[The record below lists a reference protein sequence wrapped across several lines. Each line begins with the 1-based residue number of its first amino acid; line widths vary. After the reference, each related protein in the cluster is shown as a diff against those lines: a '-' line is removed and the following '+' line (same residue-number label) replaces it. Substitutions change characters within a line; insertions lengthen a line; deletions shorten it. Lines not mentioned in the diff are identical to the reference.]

1 MGRVR
6 DLVVMLRVGR
16 RPPRVLGLV
25 VEISTRRLV
34 FVPMTRVTGIE
45 SGQVITTGVVNVR
58 RFEQRPTERMVFGE
72 LLDRRVTLVET
83 GEEVTV
89 LDISVQQLPARRDWE
104 IGRVFVRKGKSGTF
118 RRAKGETLTVEW
130 SAVTGFSLEEH
141 GQGAE
146 SLLATFEQLR
156 PADLANVLHHLS
168 PKRRAEVAAALDDDR
183 LADVLEELPEDD
195 QIEILG
201 KLKEERAADV
211 LEAMDPDD
219 AADLLSELPEADKER
234 LLSLMQPSDAAD
246 MRRLM
251 SYEEHTAGGLMTTEP
266 IILRP
271 DATVADALAR
281 VRNRDLSPALA
292 AQVYVCRPPDE
303 TPTGKYLG
311 TVHFQRL
318 LRDPPY
324 TLVSSIIDDDLQHL
338 DPDAQLPVVAGFF
351 ATYDMVAAPV
361 VDEAGSLLGAV
372 TVDDVLD
379 HMLPE
384 DWRETEFH
392 LDEGEGAE
400 GRRPMAPERDNSRER
415 IPAGATASSRTRA
428 RLDQPRPARR
438 RILPEWD
445 PEAFGRFSERIAR
458 FLGTGRFIVWM
469 TVVII
474 AWVLWN
480 IFAPRDLRFDNYPFI
495 FLTLMLSLQASYAAP
510 LILLAQNRQDDR
522 DRVNLEQDRK
532 QNERSIA
539 DTEYLTRE
547 IASLRIGLG
556 EVATRDWIR
565 SELQDLVKEL
575 EERQDGHHEHAVFP
589 AERSRRR
596 DVEDR

>member
-1 MGRVR
+1 MAAGAPRIFVSHLAGVAVFDPNGDQVGRVR

-16 RPPRVLGLV
+16 KPPRLLGLV
-25 VEISTRRLV
+25 VELSTRRRIFL
-34 FVPMTRVTGIE
+34 PMTRVTSIE
-45 SGQVITTGVVNVR
+45 SGQVITTGVLNVR
-58 RFEQRPTERMVFGE
+58 RFEQRPTERLVFGE
-72 LLDRRVTLVET
+72 LLDRRVKLVET
-83 GEEVTV
+83 DEEVTV
-89 LDISVQQLPARRDWE
+89 LDLAVQQLPARRDWE
-104 IGRVFVRKGKSGTF
+104 VDRIFVRKGRTGTF
-118 RRAKGETLTVEW
+118 RRARGETLTVEW
-130 SAVTGFSLEEH
+130 SQVTGFSLEEH

-168 PKRRAEVAAALDDDR
+168 AKRRAEVAAALDDDR

-201 KLKEERAADV
+201 KLKEERAADI

-219 AADLLSELPEADKER
+219 AADLLAELPEQDKER
-234 LLSLMQPSDAAD
+234 LLSLMQPADAAE

-266 IILRP
+266 IVLRP

-281 VRNRDLSPALA
+281 VRNADLSPALA

-324 TLVSSIIDDDLQHL
+324 TLVSSLVDDDLQPL
-338 DPDAQLPVVAGFF
+338 DPDATLPVIAGFF

-392 LDEGEGAE
+392 LDGEEQTEEKGA
-400 GRRPMAPERDNSRER
+400 
-415 IPAGATASSRTRA
+415 
-428 RLDQPRPARR
+428 
-438 RILPEWD
+438 
-445 PEAFGRFSERIAR
+445 
-458 FLGTGRFIVWM
+458 GTHG
-469 TVVII
+469 T
-474 AWVLWN
+474 
-480 IFAPRDLRFDNYPFI
+480 
-495 FLTLMLSLQASYAAP
+495 
-510 LILLAQNRQDDR
+510 
-522 DRVNLEQDRK
+522 
-532 QNERSIA
+532 
-539 DTEYLTRE
+539 
-547 IASLRIGLG
+547 
-556 EVATRDWIR
+556 
-565 SELQDLVKEL
+565 
-575 EERQDGHHEHAVFP
+575 
-589 AERSRRR
+589 
-596 DVEDR
+596 

>member
-1 MGRVR
+1 MAAGVPRIFVSHLAGVPVFDPAGDQVGRVR
-6 DLVVMLRVGR
+6 DIVVMLRVGR

-25 VEISTRRLV
+25 VELSTRRRIFL
-34 FVPMTRVTGIE
+34 PMTRVTGID
-45 SGQVITTGVVNVR
+45 SGQVISTGVVNVR
-58 RFEQRPTERMVFGE
+58 RFEQRPTERLVFGE
-72 LLDRRVTLVET
+72 LLDRRVKLVET

-89 LDISVQQLPARRDWE
+89 LDLSVQQLPARREWE
-104 IGRVFVRKGKSGTF
+104 VDRVYVRKGRKGGAF

-219 AADLLSELPEADKER
+219 AADLLGELPEQDQER
-234 LLSLMQPSDAAD
+234 LLSLMEPEDAAD

-266 IILRP
+266 IVLRP

-281 VRNRDLSPALA
+281 VRNPDLSPALA

-324 TLVSSIIDDDLQHL
+324 TLVSSLVDDDLLPL
-338 DPDAQLPVVAGFF
+338 DPDATLPVIAGFF

-361 VDEAGSLLGAV
+361 VDESGSLLGAV

-379 HMLPE
+379 HMLPD

-392 LDEGEGAE
+392 LDEV
-400 GRRPMAPERDNSRER
+400 PD
-415 IPAGATASSRTRA
+415 AGAGR
-428 RLDQPRPARR
+428 
-438 RILPEWD
+438 
-445 PEAFGRFSERIAR
+445 EA
-458 FLGTGRFIVWM
+458 GTHG
-469 TVVII
+469 
-474 AWVLWN
+474 
-480 IFAPRDLRFDNYPFI
+480 
-495 FLTLMLSLQASYAAP
+495 
-510 LILLAQNRQDDR
+510 
-522 DRVNLEQDRK
+522 
-532 QNERSIA
+532 
-539 DTEYLTRE
+539 
-547 IASLRIGLG
+547 
-556 EVATRDWIR
+556 
-565 SELQDLVKEL
+565 
-575 EERQDGHHEHAVFP
+575 
-589 AERSRRR
+589 
-596 DVEDR
+596 

>member
-1 MGRVR
+1 MAAGAPRIFVSHLAGVAAFDPNGDQVGRVR

-16 RPPRVLGLV
+16 RPPRLLGLV
-25 VEISTRRLV
+25 VELSTRRRIFL
-34 FVPMTRVTGIE
+34 PMTRVTSIE
-45 SGQVITTGVVNVR
+45 SGQVLTTGVLNVR
-58 RFEQRPTERMVFGE
+58 RFEQRPTERLVFGE

-89 LDISVQQLPARRDWE
+89 LDLSVGQLPARRDWE
-104 IGRVFVRKGKSGTF
+104 IDKVFVRKGGKSGAF
-118 RRAKGETLTVEW
+118 RRARGESLTVEW
-130 SAVTGFSLEEH
+130 SAVTGFTLEEK

-219 AADLLSELPEADKER
+219 AADLLGELPEDDQER
-234 LLSLMQPSDAAD
+234 LLSLMQPADAAD

-251 SYEEHTAGGLMTTEP
+251 AYEEHTAGGLMTTEP

-281 VRNRDLSPALA
+281 VRNPDLSPALA

-324 TLVSSIIDDDLQHL
+324 TLVSSMVDEALEAL
-338 DPDAQLPVVAGFF
+338 APEASLPIVAGFF

-361 VDEAGSLLGAV
+361 VDESGSLLGAV

-392 LDEGEGAE
+392 LDEDTGEG
-400 GRRPMAPERDNSRER
+400 
-415 IPAGATASSRTRA
+415 
-428 RLDQPRPARR
+428 
-438 RILPEWD
+438 
-445 PEAFGRFSERIAR
+445 
-458 FLGTGRFIVWM
+458 V
-469 TVVII
+469 
-474 AWVLWN
+474 
-480 IFAPRDLRFDNYPFI
+480 
-495 FLTLMLSLQASYAAP
+495 AAHG
-510 LILLAQNRQDDR
+510 
-522 DRVNLEQDRK
+522 
-532 QNERSIA
+532 S
-539 DTEYLTRE
+539 
-547 IASLRIGLG
+547 
-556 EVATRDWIR
+556 
-565 SELQDLVKEL
+565 
-575 EERQDGHHEHAVFP
+575 
-589 AERSRRR
+589 
-596 DVEDR
+596 

>member
-1 MGRVR
+1 MAAGAPRIFVSHLSGIPVFDPNGDQVGRVR

-25 VEISTRRLV
+25 VELSTRRRIFL
-34 FVPMTRVTGIE
+34 PMTRVTGIE

-58 RFEQRPTERMVFGE
+58 RFEQRPTERLVFGE

-83 GEEVTV
+83 GEEVNV
-89 LDISVQQLPARRDWE
+89 LDVSVRQLPARRDWE
-104 IGRVFVRKGKSGTF
+104 IDRVFVRKGKKASAF

-130 SAVTGFSLEEH
+130 SSVTGFSLEEQ

-219 AADLLSELPEADKER
+219 AADLLSELPEEDKER
-234 LLSLMQPSDAAD
+234 LLSLMEPADAAD

-251 SYEEHTAGGLMTTEP
+251 AYEEHTAGGLMTTEP
-266 IILRP
+266 IVLRP

-281 VRNRDLSPALA
+281 VRNPDLSPALA

-324 TLVSSIIDDDLQHL
+324 TLVSALLDDDLQAL
-338 DPDAQLPVVAGFF
+338 APDAALPVVAGFF

-392 LDEGEGAE
+392 LQDEPEDTAGAE
-400 GRRPMAPERDNSRER
+400 DATD
-415 IPAGATASSRTRA
+415 AGATAEGAGSHGS
-428 RLDQPRPARR
+428 
-438 RILPEWD
+438 
-445 PEAFGRFSERIAR
+445 
-458 FLGTGRFIVWM
+458 
-469 TVVII
+469 
-474 AWVLWN
+474 
-480 IFAPRDLRFDNYPFI
+480 
-495 FLTLMLSLQASYAAP
+495 
-510 LILLAQNRQDDR
+510 
-522 DRVNLEQDRK
+522 
-532 QNERSIA
+532 
-539 DTEYLTRE
+539 
-547 IASLRIGLG
+547 
-556 EVATRDWIR
+556 
-565 SELQDLVKEL
+565 
-575 EERQDGHHEHAVFP
+575 
-589 AERSRRR
+589 
-596 DVEDR
+596 

>member
-1 MGRVR
+1 MAAGAPRIFVSHLAGIAVFDPNGDQVGRVR

-16 RPPRVLGLV
+16 RPPRLLGLV
-25 VEISTRRLV
+25 VELSTRRRIFL
-34 FVPMTRVTGIE
+34 PMTRVTGIE
-45 SGQVITTGVVNVR
+45 SGQVITTGVLNVR
-58 RFEQRPTERMVFGE
+58 RFEQRPTERLVFGE

-89 LDISVQQLPARRDWE
+89 LDLSVGQLPARRDWE
-104 IGRVFVRKGKSGTF
+104 IDKVFVRKGGRSGPL
-118 RRAKGETLTVEW
+118 RRAKGESLTVEW
-130 SAVTGFSLEEH
+130 SAVTGFSLEEQ

-201 KLKEERAADV
+201 KLKQERAADV

-219 AADLLSELPEADKER
+219 AADLLGELPTDEQER
-234 LLSLMQPSDAAD
+234 LLSLMQPADAAD

-251 SYEEHTAGGLMTTEP
+251 AYEEHTAGGLMTTEP

-281 VRNRDLSPALA
+281 VRNPDLSPALA

-324 TLVSSIIDDDLQHL
+324 TLVSALL
-338 DPDAQLPVVAGFF
+338 DEALEALEPDAALPVVAGFF

-361 VDEAGSLLGAV
+361 VDDSGSLLGAV

-379 HMLPE
+379 HLLPE

-392 LDEGEGAE
+392 LDEDAGQGVSGHGA
-400 GRRPMAPERDNSRER
+400 
-415 IPAGATASSRTRA
+415 
-428 RLDQPRPARR
+428 
-438 RILPEWD
+438 
-445 PEAFGRFSERIAR
+445 
-458 FLGTGRFIVWM
+458 
-469 TVVII
+469 
-474 AWVLWN
+474 
-480 IFAPRDLRFDNYPFI
+480 
-495 FLTLMLSLQASYAAP
+495 
-510 LILLAQNRQDDR
+510 
-522 DRVNLEQDRK
+522 
-532 QNERSIA
+532 
-539 DTEYLTRE
+539 
-547 IASLRIGLG
+547 
-556 EVATRDWIR
+556 
-565 SELQDLVKEL
+565 
-575 EERQDGHHEHAVFP
+575 
-589 AERSRRR
+589 
-596 DVEDR
+596 

>member
-1 MGRVR
+1 MAAGVPRIFVSHLAGVPVFDPAGDQVGRVR
-6 DLVVMLRVGR
+6 DIVVMLRVGR

-25 VEISTRRLV
+25 VELSTRRRIFL
-34 FVPMTRVTGIE
+34 PMTRVTGID
-45 SGQVITTGVVNVR
+45 SGQVISTGVVNVR
-58 RFEQRPTERMVFGE
+58 RFEQRPTERLVFGE
-72 LLDRRVTLVET
+72 LLDRRVTLVES

-89 LDISVQQLPARRDWE
+89 LDLSLQQLPARREWE
-104 IGRVFVRKGKSGTF
+104 VDRVFVRKGKKGGAF

-146 SLLATFEQLR
+146 NLLATFEQLR

-219 AADLLSELPEADKER
+219 AADLLGELPEDDKER
-234 LLSLMQPSDAAD
+234 LLSLMEPEDAAD

-266 IILRP
+266 IVLRP

-281 VRNRDLSPALA
+281 VRNPDLSPALA
-292 AQVYVCRPPDE
+292 AQIYVCRPPDE

-324 TLVSSIIDDDLQHL
+324 TLVSSQLDDDLQPL
-338 DPDAQLPVVAGFF
+338 SPDASLPVIAGFF

-361 VDEAGSLLGAV
+361 VDESGSLLGAV

-379 HMLPE
+379 HMLPD

-392 LDEGEGAE
+392 LDEMPETGA
-400 GRRPMAPERDNSRER
+400 GRE
-415 IPAGATASSRTRA
+415 AGTH
-428 RLDQPRPARR
+428 
-438 RILPEWD
+438 
-445 PEAFGRFSERIAR
+445 G
-458 FLGTGRFIVWM
+458 
-469 TVVII
+469 
-474 AWVLWN
+474 
-480 IFAPRDLRFDNYPFI
+480 
-495 FLTLMLSLQASYAAP
+495 
-510 LILLAQNRQDDR
+510 
-522 DRVNLEQDRK
+522 
-532 QNERSIA
+532 
-539 DTEYLTRE
+539 
-547 IASLRIGLG
+547 
-556 EVATRDWIR
+556 
-565 SELQDLVKEL
+565 
-575 EERQDGHHEHAVFP
+575 
-589 AERSRRR
+589 
-596 DVEDR
+596 